1 MWVYVM
7 PERKKRRRF
16 SDLFG
21 FDEEKL
27 FLGEEPIEGESGYSI
42 SVTYDGSGKPV
53 VQVKTRGDVDVAELR
68 KDIEQQYPGARI
80 EGLEK
85 KPLIKVVGE
94 EEAKKKEEKPKKS
107 KVKKAKKPLIK
118 VIE

>member
-1 MWVYVM
+1 M

-21 FDEEKL
+21 FDEEKFL
-27 FLGEEPIEGESGYSI
+27 FGKEPIEGQSGYSI
-42 SVTYDGSGKPV
+42 SVTYDSSGKPV
-53 VQVKTRGDVDVAELR
+53 VQVQTRGDVNTTELR
-68 KDIEQQYPGARI
+68 KDIEHQYPGARI

-85 KPLIKVVGE
+85 RPLIKVVGE
-94 EEAKKKEEKPKKS
+94 EEAKKKEEKSKKS
-107 KVKKAKKPLIK
+107 KAKKAKKPLIK